1 MKLGVRRSPE
11 DPAAKGVREGT
22 PDATGAIEEA
32 PRDPKN
38 LRSRPPMHWAT
49 TPIRLI
55 ELTVKTLNHQPKVV
69 HRKTLASR
77 TLLKRAAQRQ
87 RPRRT
92 KREEVGT
99 ATAENAEKERLETKK
114 HL

>member
-1 MKLGVRRSPE
+1 
-11 DPAAKGVREGT
+11 
-22 PDATGAIEEA
+22 
-32 PRDPKN
+32 
-38 LRSRPPMHWAT
+38 MHWAT

-55 ELTVKTLNHQPKVV
+55 ELTVKTLNHLPKVV

-114 HL
+114 PL